1 MMRAAWREVAQ
12 VIAEMLAL
20 LIFGGAASLALA
32 VLLMGC
38 SLQMEIKM
46 QCDAKCEGPCVS
58 KCTIEGERALDA
70 KLPNPVP
77 MQ

>member
-1 MMRAAWREVAQ
+1 LRDLAQ
-12 VIAEMLAL
+12 VLAEMLAL
-20 LIFGGAASLALA
+20 LLIGGVGALALA
-32 VLLMGC
+32 VLVLPGC

-46 QCDAKCEGPCVS
+46 QCDAKCQGPCES
-58 KCTIEGERALDA
+58 KCLIEGERALDA